1 MLKSFINACAECIYR
16 HFHQPYLRSKFTIQ
30 SKFQIT
36 EVATQLRL
44 KEHRSAP
51 SLHPCHYLGAQ
62 RLLAQ

>member
-1 MLKSFINACAECIYR
+1 MHVLNAFIDIFTNLIYG
-16 HFHQPYLRSKFTIQ
+16 PITIQ